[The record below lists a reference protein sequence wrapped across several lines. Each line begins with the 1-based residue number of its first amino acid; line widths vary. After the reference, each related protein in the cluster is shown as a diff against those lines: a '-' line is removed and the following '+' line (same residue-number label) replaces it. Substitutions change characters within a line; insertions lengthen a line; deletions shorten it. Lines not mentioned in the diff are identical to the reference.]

1 MASVNKVILIGHL
14 GRDPEVRNTQDGMK
28 IVNISLATSESWND
42 KHSGQRQER
51 TEWHRVVVLNEHLAG
66 IAEQYLKKGSRIYVE
81 GSLAT
86 RKWTDQSGVE
96 KYTTEIILGR
106 FKSTLTIYLLNKI
119 RCSKRLLIK
128 NFISNLSCKIQ
139 PLFCKFKTPNFHLLL
154 RNTDGLPV
162 F

>member
-86 RKWTDQSGVE
+86 RKWTDQSGVK

-106 FKSTLTIYLLNKI
+106 IKSTLTILDSHNEGDGAA
-119 RCSKRLLIK
+119 RPQQRASGAGGGR
-128 NFISNLSCKIQ
+128 SSGG
-139 PLFCKFKTPNFHLLL
+139 
-154 RNTDGLPV
+154 NTTWGANPQDDLDDEIP